1 MLVAASFDIVALHC
15 EFPAVHDEFM
25 LLFFPWH
32 TGKRLMKELD
42 EKVTR
47 GKTDLQTDIDLA
59 VQPVRSENAQLRRYI
74 IL

>member
-1 MLVAASFDIVALHC
+1 
-15 EFPAVHDEFM
+15 
-25 LLFFPWH
+25 
-32 TGKRLMKELD
+32 MKELD